1 MKINRIAVACIL
13 LLSVSCRSREDR
25 SACFDEGRIENN
37 TYISDS
43 AGWEM
48 TIPHGWELTPK
59 IENEDVNKAQRY
71 FDIQLSRPRALF
83 LISLKK
89 EAANTF
95 RSCIYHPANGNT
107 EELEE
112 IMASNREA
120 VSSVRPPAEIVT
132 LSPVRKEIID
142 GIEFRTYSYHCFL
155 PYPANKNI
163 YGLLYMGLMGNKYV
177 EVSINYTNTENR
189 NEILNAWLN
198 SVFDKRKWRGE

>member
-1 MKINRIAVACIL
+1 MKINRIALACIL
-13 LLSVSCRSREDR
+13 LLSVSCRSGEDR
-25 SACFDEGRIENN
+25 SAYFDEGRIENN
-37 TYISDS
+37 TYTSDS
-43 AGWEM
+43 AGWKM

-71 FDIQLSRPRALF
+71 FDIQLSMPRASF

-95 RSCIYHPANGNT
+95 RSCIYHLTNGNT
-107 EELEE
+107 GELEE

-120 VSSVRPPAEIVT
+120 MSSVRPPAEIVT

-163 YGLLYMGLMGNKYV
+163 YGLLYMGLMGNKYI

-198 SVFDKRKWRGE
+198 SVFDKRKWEGE